1 MRRWRRTNVR
11 FKIHTGKNACATS
24 MKQFVSIWLVLAL
37 GATTGVRGQSDSPI
51 TREGRYWVRTINGA
65 ALCSIQRC
73 RLDTIGNVVLQG
85 DNSNQAAYKL
95 KARRQARN
103 ARRAAFLLRQFEVKT
118 RIQGD
123 WMRLTV
129 MPPKNIAEAPE
140 LSMTVPRT
148 LLRMWIETRAGNV
161 QASDLSG
168 ELEARSAGGRVHR
181 AGVQGTGRL

>member
-1 MRRWRRTNVR
+1 
-11 FKIHTGKNACATS
+11 
-24 MKQFVSIWLVLAL
+24 MKQFVFISLVLAL
-37 GATTGVRGQSDSPI
+37 GATPGVLAQNDSPI
-51 TREGRYWVRTINGA
+51 TREGRYWVRTINGVA
-65 ALCSIQRC
+65 TGLPMQRC

-95 KARRQARN
+95 KVRVQARN
-103 ARRAAFLLRQFEVKT
+103 AREAAFLLRQFEVKT

-161 QASDLSG
+161 QASDLDG
-168 ELEARSAGGRVHR
+168 ELEARSAGGQINVEGIKGRCQLRTGGGDILV
-181 AGVQGTGRL
+181 GTNGGREH